1 MRLFTVGAVV
11 LASLTMFHAS
21 GPAAAAEAIRVMSF
35 NIRYGTAEDGV
46 NAWPKRKQ
54 FLADTI
60 SAFDPD
66 LLGTQETLAFQR
78 DELLGLLH
86 RYEAAGVGRD
96 DGREKGEMAA
106 LFYKPARFEK
116 MAGGHFWLSP
126 EPETVGSKGWDAA
139 LPRIATWVKLADK
152 ADKAALPILFLN
164 THFDHQGPE
173 ARRESAALIRRWLD
187 EHGAGC
193 RLVVTGDFNAGEGTP
208 PYEALFAAGD
218 GSQSTLLDTFRVVV
232 PTRGVVGP
240 EGTFTGFDAKSTAG
254 ERIDWIGCS
263 RGFRVAEAGIDR
275 SERDGRTPSDHAA
288 VTAVLEPTAEPAGAG
303 TADGRLAA
311 FFRDHLQ
318 ESFRLRPLEASMLG
332 DHAYDHLLDD
342 ISPEARAAWLDHWK
356 QQLAALERDFGGE
369 ALEKLS
375 VDGRIDYEIL
385 RDDLLRSIWLA
396 ENERP
401 FEQDARVYGAYT
413 TDSVYSLLTQS
424 TLPKEKNIENAIARM
439 KLIPTAIE
447 AARVSLVDPTPTML
461 ETAIG
466 QNRGSIAFYQKD
478 LFSLASD
485 SPQLPALREAAKPV
499 VAALE
504 RHQQFLEGELLPRA
518 RGQWRLGKEKF
529 SKKLELVL
537 DMGWDAERVVAEAR
551 AEFERVHRD
560 LVAVSRQLWHKH
572 FPGRPLPPEDAAGRR
587 ELVRLVID
595 AVSRD
600 HGAPETLVRDARET
614 VAGLKSF
621 IRSADI
627 VGLPEPDRCQ
637 VLEMPEFRRGNSAA
651 YLENAL
657 PLDPSGPSTYAISPP
672 PASWDER
679 RRESFLEEYNRQML
693 RILTIHE
700 AYPGHYVQLEWS
712 NRCPSLVRR
721 ILQSGTF
728 IEGWAVYTEQMMLD
742 QGYGNGDLNLRLMQL
757 KFYLRAVC
765 NALLDHGMHCEE
777 WSDEKALQ
785 FLINDAFQSE
795 GEARLKIVRAKQSSV
810 QLSTYFAGRTAHH
823 RLRQE
828 IQREQGEAFELGRFH
843 EAVLS
848 CGSVPVKHLPVLV
861 RQRLTLPR

>member
-1 MRLFTVGAVV
+1 MRAFSVGGVLISCLAVLGGVAPLV
-11 LASLTMFHAS
+11 LPPVAVAT
-21 GPAAAAEAIRVMSF
+21 AAD
-35 NIRYGTAEDGV
+35 TADQ
-46 NAWPKRKQ
+46 R
-54 FLADTI
+54 LAD
-60 SAFDPD
+60 
-66 LLGTQETLAFQR
+66 
-78 DELLGLLH
+78 
-86 RYEAAGVGRD
+86 
-96 DGREKGEMAA
+96 
-106 LFYKPARFEK
+106 
-116 MAGGHFWLSP
+116 
-126 EPETVGSKGWDAA
+126 
-139 LPRIATWVKLADK
+139 
-152 ADKAALPILFLN
+152 
-164 THFDHQGPE
+164 
-173 ARRESAALIRRWLD
+173 
-187 EHGAGC
+187 
-193 RLVVTGDFNAGEGTP
+193 
-208 PYEALFAAGD
+208 
-218 GSQSTLLDTFRVVV
+218 
-232 PTRGVVGP
+232 
-240 EGTFTGFDAKSTAG
+240 
-254 ERIDWIGCS
+254 
-263 RGFRVAEAGIDR
+263 
-275 SERDGRTPSDHAA
+275 
-288 VTAVLEPTAEPAGAG
+288 
-303 TADGRLAA
+303 

-318 ESFRLRPLEASMLG
+318 GSFRLRPIEASTLG
-332 DHAYDHLLDD
+332 DHAYDDLLDD
-342 ISPEARAAWLDHWK
+342 ISPEARARWLDHWK
-356 QQLAALERDFGGE
+356 GQLEALEREFGG

-375 VDGRIDYEIL
+375 IDGRIDYEIL

-424 TLPKEKNIENAIARM
+424 TLPKEKNLANAIARM
-439 KLIPTAIE
+439 TLIPGVVE
-447 AARVSLVDPTPTML
+447 AARESLTDPTPTML

-485 SPQLPALREAAKPV
+485 SPQLPALRAAAAPV

-504 RHQQFLEGELLPRA
+504 RHQAFLEKELLPRA

-529 SKKLELVL
+529 SKKLEFVL
-537 DMGWDAERVVAEAR
+537 DMGWDADRVVAEAR
-551 AEFERVHRD
+551 SEFERVHRD

-572 FPGRPLPPEDAAGRR
+572 HPGKPLPAEDGAGRR
-587 ELVRLVID
+587 ELVRRVIEG
-595 AVSRD
+595 VNRD

-614 VAGLKSF
+614 VAGLKAF
-621 IRSADI
+621 IHSADI
-627 VGLPEPDRCQ
+627 VGLPDPDRCQ
-637 VLEMPEFRRGNSAA
+637 IVEMPEFRRGNSAA

-693 RILTIHE
+693 KILSIHE

-742 QGYGNGDLNLRLMQL
+742 QGYGDGDPSLRLMQL

-785 FLINDAFQSE
+785 FLIDDAFQSE
-795 GEARLKIVRAKQSSV
+795 GEARLKIIRAKQSSV

-828 IQREQGEAFELGRFH
+828 IQREQGEAFDLGRYH

-861 RQRLTLPR
+861 RQRLKQPR